1 MILHSNMYLSAM
13 TDFESSCE
21 DNPSNASKKY
31 EYLYVQECSTTQSNS
46 RGRVEE
52 LEVRRTQSCSLSL
65 RHVELP
71 IEDLVVLEALVGSRS
86 SWQQFEHLSKQPERI
101 DSNTSALWNESG

>member
-31 EYLYVQECSTTQSNS
+31 EYLYARRSSASSVQNARESGDENA
-46 RGRVEE
+46 
-52 LEVRRTQSCSLSL
+52 RRTQSCSLSL

-86 SWQQFEHLSKQPERI
+86 SWQQFEHLSKPPEMI
-101 DSNTSALWNESG
+101 ISNPSAS